1 MPKNKP
7 QEPICKMQI
16 PMVMDF
22 LMDGRSLMASTLLT
36 VETVMPTPM
45 VMV

>member
-1 MPKNKP
+1 ML
-7 QEPICKMQI
+7 I

-22 LMDGRSLMASTLLT
+22 LMDGRLLMALTLLM

-45 VMV
+45 EMA